1 MGFYY
6 LLLLLI
12 GILLLILGAL
22 KKDVS
27 RSVKIVIFLFV
38 VGILFIVFSLIL
50 LMPGSSD
57 LIAELLKLNI

>member
-6 LLLLLI
+6 LLLLFI
-12 GILLLILGAL
+12 GMILLIVGAL

-38 VGILFIVFSLIL
+38 IGILFIATSLL
-50 LMPGSSD
+50 LMMPGSSD
-57 LIAELLKLNI
+57 IISKLIK

>member
-6 LLLLLI
+6 LLLFFIGIVLLI
-12 GILLLILGAL
+12 AGAL

-38 VGILFIVFSLIL
+38 VGVLFIVMSILL

-57 LIAELLKLNI
+57 IISELLK

>member
-6 LLLLLI
+6 LLLLFI
-12 GILLLILGAL
+12 GIIFLILGTI

-27 RSVKIVIFLFV
+27 RSVKIVIMLFV
-38 VGILFIVFSLIL
+38 LGILFIFTSIIL

-57 LIAELLKLNI
+57 IIAGLLKTK

>member
-1 MGFYY
+1 MGLYY

-12 GILLLILGAL
+12 GIVFLILGAL

-38 VGILFIVFSLIL
+38 LGILFIFSSFIL

-57 LIAELLKLNI
+57 IIADLLKK

>member
-12 GILLLILGAL
+12 GIVFLIVGTI
-22 KKDVS
+22 KKEVS
-27 RSVKIVIFLFV
+27 RSVKIVIMLYV
-38 VGILFIVFSLIL
+38 LGVLFIITSIFL

-57 LIAELLKLNI
+57 IIAELLKIK

>member
-12 GILLLILGAL
+12 GIVFLFLDAL

-27 RSVKIVIFLFV
+27 HSVKIVEK
-38 VGILFIVFSLIL
+38 S
-50 LMPGSSD
+50 
-57 LIAELLKLNI
+57 N